1 MQSLYYI
8 QSLIVMIPDNSSD
21 RLPLKSV
28 TGSKA
33 SIFVRKTLRIL
44 PCEIKKLLL
53 FTAHRKDLR
62 FSMKMMFAPDHETP
76 IKPV

>member
-1 MQSLYYI
+1 MQSLINFNPYSDAPG
-8 QSLIVMIPDNSSD
+8 QQFD

-53 FTAHRKDLR
+53 FKLTERICVFR
-62 FSMKMMFAPDHETP
+62 
-76 IKPV
+76 